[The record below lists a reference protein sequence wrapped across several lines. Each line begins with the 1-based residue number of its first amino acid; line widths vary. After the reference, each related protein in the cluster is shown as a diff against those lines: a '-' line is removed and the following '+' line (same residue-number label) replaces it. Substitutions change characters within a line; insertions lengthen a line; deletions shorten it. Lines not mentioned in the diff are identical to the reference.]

1 MYHFYGCSFSYAAQ
15 WSCMA
20 RCSLMERR
28 RKSRTSTYCLYIWAI
43 TRGLWDFF
51 SYAAI
56 FIYIK
61 WSLGLRAC
69 HKHSVLAYLS
79 FVNYNGRD
87 FACCRPAFPYTCI
100 ITERVLALMVL
111 CSVWP
116 YSQKLTTI
124 QCSQGKVL
132 SLSSWFAIHST
143 EAWICHRTS
152 AVTLGSVHIHYVLNF
167 LTPLSKSF
175 SPRGQQSI
183 L

>member
-1 MYHFYGCSFSYAAQ
+1 MLVTVSTTCIIFMVAAFHMRRNDHAWPGVVLWKGEGNHEHLLIACISEQSQEVCQIFFYI
-15 WSCMA
+15 
-20 RCSLMERR
+20 RCN
-28 RKSRTSTYCLYIWAI
+28 
-43 TRGLWDFF
+43 
-51 SYAAI
+51 

-61 WSLGLRAC
+61 WSLGQRAC
-69 HKHSVLAYLS
+69 PKHSVLAYLS

-124 QCSQGKVL
+124 QCSQGKAL
-132 SLSSWFAIHST
+132 SLHKSLDLQLDFSGDIGRCPHPLCAHLSHTLSHSF
-143 EAWICHRTS
+143 
-152 AVTLGSVHIHYVLNF
+152 N
-167 LTPLSKSF
+167 
-175 SPRGQQSI
+175 PRCQQSN

>member
-43 TRGLWDFF
+43 TRGLSDFF
-51 SYAAI
+51 YI
-56 FIYIK
+56 RCNFIYIK
-61 WSLGLRAC
+61 WSLGQRAC
-69 HKHSVLAYLS
+69 PKHSVLAYLS

-124 QCSQGKVL
+124 QCSQGKAL
-132 SLSSWFAIHST
+132 SLHKSLDLQLDFSGDIGRCPHPLCAHLSHTLSHSF
-143 EAWICHRTS
+143 
-152 AVTLGSVHIHYVLNF
+152 N
-167 LTPLSKSF
+167 
-175 SPRGQQSI
+175 PRCQQSN